1 MANLLQSSQNTSTT
15 APSYYNTYLSCL
27 ANKGMQQA
35 GPCGAQFVG
44 AQPLQ
49 NQAFN
54 AVGQNFGAQQGNFQ
68 QGQNLLGCA
77 ANTNITGAGAG
88 YIQAGTQNSGLGA
101 MQPYANQALAT
112 SGTQVASPYVNQ
124 GASLCATGAANPY
137 IQAAA
142 SQGGLCAAQGYL
154 NKGTNANIVGAAQPL
169 INQAASRGG
178 LCAASPYLQQA
189 ATNNPGQLAQC
200 YMNPYLKN
208 QVQNVSDI
216 AMRNIQQ
223 NLAPQA
229 TAAAVGSGQFG
240 SQRGAQVLGQV
251 EANAM
256 QCLNNTIA
264 GMESQGYGQ
273 ALTAAGAQQSLLG
286 QLGGTAGNLGQSQQ
300 ALLGQLAGTAACA
313 AAKCAGTA
321 LTAGQTAGSLAQQ
334 QQGLL
339 GTLGQTAGTLT
350 SAQMQNL
357 INAGGT
363 LGGQQTATNQIA
375 AGLGNTAAGAQN
387 AYNANLLQAGATS
400 GCLAA
405 RQAAAKTAAA
415 QGIGSLAGQAATQ
428 NLACINALST
438 LGGQQQTIL
447 QNQQCYPLTK
457 LSNISNLLK
466 GYTVPTSTKQTM
478 CMSPLSGL
486 ASVGSTAAGLF
497 GGTGKCGTGPSVI
510 CQIKKSFGGVQ
521 ADSSSPTGFTN
532 GAGQYV
538 NQDGSAYNAGPTGNT
553 YGPISDNLINS
564 MPSKNINNIDPSL
577 GWSCGCAEGG
587 SVKAAR
593 GGPIGCVSTRHMG
606 GLPSYRR

>member
-1 MANLLQSSQNTSTT
+1 
-15 APSYYNTYLSCL
+15 
-27 ANKGMQQA
+27 
-35 GPCGAQFVG
+35 
-44 AQPLQ
+44 
-49 NQAFN
+49 
-54 AVGQNFGAQQGNFQ
+54 
-68 QGQNLLGCA
+68 
-77 ANTNITGAGAG
+77 
-88 YIQAGTQNSGLGA
+88 
-101 MQPYANQALAT
+101 
-112 SGTQVASPYVNQ
+112 
-124 GASLCATGAANPY
+124 
-137 IQAAA
+137 
-142 SQGGLCAAQGYL
+142 
-154 NKGTNANIVGAAQPL
+154 
-169 INQAASRGG
+169 
-178 LCAASPYLQQA
+178 
-189 ATNNPGQLAQC
+189 
-200 YMNPYLKN
+200 
-208 QVQNVSDI
+208 
-216 AMRNIQQ
+216 
-223 NLAPQA
+223 
-229 TAAAVGSGQFG
+229 
-240 SQRGAQVLGQV
+240 
-251 EANAM
+251 
-256 QCLNNTIA
+256 
-264 GMESQGYGQ
+264 
-273 ALTAAGAQQSLLG
+273 
-286 QLGGTAGNLGQSQQ
+286 
-300 ALLGQLAGTAACA
+300 
-313 AAKCAGTA
+313 